1 MFGHTARAGRSAW
14 RIATFAALA
23 LFATGVVTT
32 AKAETRVLK
41 FYNLHTKEKG
51 SFSYKSNGRYNNGEL
66 KKINWFLRDWRKGEQ
81 TQIDPR
87 LLDLI
92 WEAYRQSGSN
102 GLINVVS
109 SYRSPATNSM
119 LRSRSSGV
127 AKSSQHTLGKALD
140 FFIPDV
146 PLAKMREIGLK
157 MQVGGVGYYPK
168 SGSPFVHFDVGNARH
183 WPRMNRKQ
191 LMAVFPNGN
200 TVHVPS
206 DGKPLPGYQQAMA
219 SYKQRRG
226 SSSIQVANA
235 SSGSS
240 GGGKTLLAMLFGGG
254 SDEAE
259 DEAESAPAPRAPVRA
274 APAQQQVQVAA
285 VVPQSRP
292 TQALPGGVA
301 VPVGDRFDV
310 GAPASAPAPAQTEV
324 AALDT
329 AQIPVP
335 TWAPGRAV
343 PSEVG
348 QPAQATRDDAV
359 STLVAALEEQATET
373 LASGQLAYAVPTPA
387 NRPPFEAVLTEQPA
401 AASGS
406 TIAKA
411 APAQETMKAVE
422 MAAKA
427 PTPRPQIDP
436 QAAKPVQALMTAAAA
451 SPSKPRPQPVATAE
465 APAVIAGKGGRV
477 LNAAVPQSRKPKVLD
492 PQEAIA
498 SRFQIAALVS
508 DTDSRTGRLATAE
521 PDASRLVGNLPRTL
535 FASGFAPT
543 TPSGKSDRFSG
554 SAVNFLPMVKVGQ

>member
-14 RIATFAALA
+14 RLATFAALA
-23 LFATGVVTT
+23 LLIGGTVTA

-51 SFSYKSNGRYNNGEL
+51 SFSYKSNGRYNSGEL

-102 GLINVVS
+102 ALINVVS

-127 AKSSQHTLGKALD
+127 AKKSQHTLGKALD
-140 FFIPDV
+140 FYIPDV
-146 PLAKMREIGLK
+146 PLAKLREIGLK

-206 DGKPLPGYQQAMA
+206 DGKPLPGYQQALA

-226 SSSIQVANA
+226 GSSIQVANA
-235 SSGSS
+235 GSGSS
-240 GGGKTLLAMLFGGG
+240 GGGKTLLAMLFGDG
-254 SDEAE
+254 DEGE
-259 DEAESAPAPRAPVRA
+259 DEVQSAPTPRAPVKAAA
-274 APAQQQVQVAA
+274 APKVEVAS
-285 VVPQSRP
+285 VVPQARPSRD
-292 TQALPGGVA
+292 LPGGVA
-301 VPVGDRFDV
+301 VPVGDRFDT
-310 GAPASAPAPAQTEV
+310 GAPASAAAPAQTEV
-324 AALDT
+324 AALIN

-335 TWAPGRAV
+335 TWAPSRAV
-343 PSEVG
+343 PADASDA
-348 QPAQATRDDAV
+348 PAAREDAV
-359 STLVAALEEQATET
+359 STLVAALEEQASET
-373 LASGQLAYAVPTPA
+373 VASGQMAYAVPTPGDRPQFESVLKDKPA
-387 NRPPFEAVLTEQPA
+387 NA
-401 AASGS
+401 ATA
-406 TIAKA
+406 IAKA
-411 APAQETMKAVE
+411 APAKETMKAVE
-422 MAAKA
+422 MAARA
-427 PTPRPQIDP
+427 PSPRPQIDP
-436 QAAKPVQALMTAAAA
+436 QASKPVPALMTAAASSA
-451 SPSKPRPQPVATAE
+451 PKPRPQPADAAVAAAATS
-465 APAVIAGKGGRV
+465 GKGGRV
-477 LNAAVPQSRKPKVLD
+477 LNAVVQDTPKPKVLD

-498 SRFQIAALVS
+498 SRFKIAALVS
-508 DTDSRTGRLATAE
+508 DTDSRAARLATAK
-521 PDASRLVGNLPRTL
+521 PDAGRLVGNLPSTL
-535 FASGFAPT
+535 FASGFAPAANA
-543 TPSGKSDRFSG
+543 GKSDRFSG

>member
-14 RIATFAALA
+14 RLATFAALA
-23 LFATGVVTT
+23 LLIGGTVTA

-51 SFSYKSNGRYNNGEL
+51 SFSYKSNGRYNSGEL

-102 GLINVVS
+102 ALINVVS

-127 AKSSQHTLGKALD
+127 AKKSQHTLGKALD
-140 FFIPDV
+140 FYIPDV
-146 PLAKMREIGLK
+146 PLAKLREIGLK

-206 DGKPLPGYQQAMA
+206 DGKPLPGYQQALA

-226 SSSIQVANA
+226 GSSIQVANA
-235 SSGSS
+235 GSGSS
-240 GGGKTLLAMLFGGG
+240 GGGKTLLAMLFGDG
-254 SDEAE
+254 DEGE
-259 DEAESAPAPRAPVRA
+259 DEVQSAPTPRAPVKAAA
-274 APAQQQVQVAA
+274 APKVEVAS
-285 VVPQSRP
+285 VVPQARPSRD
-292 TQALPGGVA
+292 LPGGVA
-301 VPVGDRFDV
+301 VPVGDRFDT
-310 GAPASAPAPAQTEV
+310 GAPASAAAPAQTEV
-324 AALDT
+324 AALIN

-335 TWAPGRAV
+335 TWAP
-343 PSEVG
+343 S
-348 QPAQATRDDAV
+348 
-359 STLVAALEEQATET
+359 
-373 LASGQLAYAVPTPA
+373 
-387 NRPPFEAVLTEQPA
+387 
-401 AASGS
+401 
-406 TIAKA
+406 
-411 APAQETMKAVE
+411 
-422 MAAKA
+422 
-427 PTPRPQIDP
+427 PRPQIDP
-436 QAAKPVQALMTAAAA
+436 QATKPVPALMTAAASSA
-451 SPSKPRPQPVATAE
+451 PKSRPQPADAAVAAAATS
-465 APAVIAGKGGRV
+465 GKGGRV
-477 LNAAVPQSRKPKVLD
+477 LNAVVQDTPKPKVLD

-498 SRFQIAALVS
+498 SRFKIAALVS
-508 DTDSRTGRLATAE
+508 DTDSRAARLATAK
-521 PDASRLVGNLPRTL
+521 PDAGRLVGNLPSTL
-535 FASGFAPT
+535 FASGFAPAANA
-543 TPSGKSDRFSG
+543 GKSDRFSG

>member
-1 MFGHTARAGRSAW
+1 MFGHTARAGRSVW
-14 RIATFAALA
+14 RLATFAALA
-23 LFATGVVTT
+23 LLVGGTVTA

-127 AKSSQHTLGKALD
+127 AKKSQHTLGKALD
-140 FFIPDV
+140 FYIPDV
-146 PLAKMREIGLK
+146 PLAKLREIGLK

-206 DGKPLPGYQQAMA
+206 DGKPLPGYQQALA

-226 SSSIQVANA
+226 GSSIQVANA
-235 SSGSS
+235 GSGSS
-240 GGGKTLLAMLFGGG
+240 GGGKTLLAMLFGDGDE
-254 SDEAE
+254 SD
-259 DEAESAPAPRAPVRA
+259 DEVQSAPAPRAPVKAA
-274 APAQQQVQVAA
+274 APKVEVAS

-292 TQALPGGVA
+292 TRQLPGGVA
-301 VPVGDRFDV
+301 VPVGDRFDT
-310 GAPASAPAPAQTEV
+310 GAPASAAAPAETEV
-324 AALDT
+324 AALSN

-335 TWAPGRAV
+335 TWAPSRAV
-343 PSEVG
+343 PAEASDA
-348 QPAQATRDDAV
+348 PAAREDAV
-359 STLVAALEEQATET
+359 STLVAALEKQASET
-373 LASGQLAYAVPTPA
+373 VASGQMAYAVPTPG
-387 NRPPFEAVLTEQPA
+387 NRPQFESILKDAPATATAKVAPARETMEAVQ
-401 AASGS
+401 
-406 TIAKA
+406 
-411 APAQETMKAVE
+411 

-436 QAAKPVQALMTAAAA
+436 KASAPVQALMTTASNTPRRQTTPSRVAAAA
-451 SPSKPRPQPVATAE
+451 A
-465 APAVIAGKGGRV
+465 APAVAGSGKGGRV
-477 LNAAVPQSRKPKVLD
+477 LNAALLQSAPKPKVLD

-498 SRFQIAALVS
+498 SRFQIGALVS
-508 DTDSRTGRLATAE
+508 DTDSRTQRLASAE
-521 PDASRLVGNLPRTL
+521 PDAGRLVGNLPRTL
-535 FASGFAPT
+535 FASGFAPAT
-543 TPSGKSDRFSG
+543 DSGKSDRFSG
-554 SAVNFLPMVKVGQ
+554 SAVNFLPMVKLGE